1 MTHRDIK
8 KQELLLHH
16 YNIAFNVFRKWFNEV
31 KLSSISVSLSGEEK
45 PLMWT
50 IYSGK
55 VEYKSHQQSMI
66 NRLREPTEEE
76 TQRAIEHLETGYPEL
91 WKIWIDARDMSNTL
105 LEEVSDFWN
114 AIEESFLRELE
125 QRDPKLP
132 VLVEYNELEKPQT
145 NFYLLK
151 DTVKNIIDEIY
162 QFIGKAISN
171 NFFNIIDE

>member
-1 MTHRDIK
+1 
-8 KQELLLHH
+8 
-16 YNIAFNVFRKWFNEV
+16 
-31 KLSSISVSLSGEEK
+31 
-45 PLMWT
+45 
-50 IYSGK
+50 
-55 VEYKSHQQSMI
+55 
-66 NRLREPTEEE
+66 
-76 TQRAIEHLETGYPEL
+76 
-91 WKIWIDARDMSNTL
+91 MSNTL

-151 DTVKNIIDEIY
+151 DTVKNIIDDRY

-171 NFFNIIDE
+171 NFFNIIDEYNRHFIVGTPGWVFMRTNDRDVVKSLQSLHLI